1 MACHLFD
8 TIGTIM
14 KKKLAFNTIT
24 SFLLQIVTVTS
35 GFILPRL
42 VLSQYGSD
50 VNGLVQSI
58 TQFLS
63 AISFLEL
70 GVGQVIQSALY
81 KPIAQKNEDSI
92 NAVLTSGNRFF
103 RKIAKILFF
112 YVIFLMAT
120 YPFIIEKRFDYLY
133 TAFLILSICISSF
146 AQYYYGIIDRL
157 LLNADQK
164 GYIQYI
170 SQIIAIILN
179 VLVSVIL
186 IKRNASIHIV
196 KFASSLVFLAR
207 PFAVRLYVNR
217 NYNVKRNVTYEK
229 EPIEQKWNGIAQHIS
244 AFILNGTD
252 TMVLTAFSTL
262 ENVSVYS
269 IYHLVVYGVH
279 QLYQSATAGLHS
291 IVGDLWAKQ
300 EIKKLKSLYE
310 YIEMVLHFSTVFL
323 FSCTGILMFPFISIY
338 TQGIND
344 VDYIQPVFG
353 ILIVLAHASQCI
365 KTTYNILILA
375 GGHYKQT
382 QRCHIISA
390 ILNAV
395 ISVFF
400 VYKMGLIGVALGTVV
415 SMVYQM
421 TWMAWYNSKNLIEWP
436 FKNFVKQIIVDVLTT
451 CFIVWMTSGIVI
463 ISYNYIAW
471 VIMAVKVAMIA
482 AITVIISATI
492 TYPTRMKKI
501 FTLCKNKMIN
511 S

>member
-1 MACHLFD
+1 
-8 TIGTIM
+8 M

-35 GFILPRL
+35 GFILPRMI
-42 VLSQYGSD
+42 LSQYGSD

-58 TQFLS
+58 AQFLS

-81 KPIAQKNEDSI
+81 KPIAQKNEESI

-103 RKIAKILFF
+103 RKIAKILFV
-112 YVIFLMAT
+112 YVIFLIAT

-170 SQIIAIILN
+170 SQIVAIIFN

-217 NYNVKRNVTYEK
+217 KYNVKRNVTYDK

-252 TMVLTAFSTL
+252 TIVLTTFSTL

-269 IYHLVVYGVH
+269 VYHMVVYGVH

-291 IVGDLWAKQ
+291 LVGDLWAKQ
-300 EIKKLKSLYE
+300 EIEKLNSLYE
-310 YIEMVLHFSTVFL
+310 YIEMTLHYSTVFL
-323 FSCTGILMFPFISIY
+323 FSCTGVLILPFISIY

-344 VDYIQPVFG
+344 VEYIQPLFG
-353 ILIVLAHASQCI
+353 TLIVLAHASQCI

-382 QRCHIISA
+382 QRCHVISA
-390 ILNAV
+390 VLNAV
-395 ISVFF
+395 ISVLC
-400 VYKMGLIGVALGTVV
+400 VYRLGLIGVALGTVV

-421 TWMAWYNSKNLIEWP
+421 TWMAWYDSRNLIKWP
-436 FKNFVKQIIVDVLTT
+436 FKNFLKQVVVDIVTT
-451 CFIVWMTSGIVI
+451 CVIVGVTSRITI
-463 ISYNYIAW
+463 DSYNYFAW
-471 VIMAVKVAMIA
+471 MVMAIKVAVVA
-482 AITVIISATI
+482 GITVVISAVI
-492 TYPTRMKKI
+492 AYPKRMKKVYI
-501 FTLCKNKMIN
+501 LCKDKMSN
-511 S
+511 L